1 MKNAIETLKNRR
13 SIRTY
18 TSQPVD
24 AKTIE
29 NIIDCARLA
38 PTAMNDQPWDFVVIT
53 SKEALGRIPKI
64 LGHAEFIANAAF
76 CVLVLARET
85 SCAEEDC
92 CAATENLLIA
102 AEAYGLGACWVAG
115 AKQAYAPVVAQ
126 AFGAPET
133 HKLISIVSVGYPAE
147 TPVLEKR
154 VLPDVLHLERF

>member
-1 MKNAIETLKNRR
+1 
-13 SIRTY
+13 
-18 TSQPVD
+18 
-24 AKTIE
+24 
-29 NIIDCARLA
+29 
-38 PTAMNDQPWDFVVIT
+38 
-53 SKEALGRIPKI
+53 
-64 LGHAEFIANAAF
+64 
-76 CVLVLARET
+76 VLVLVRET

-154 VLPDVLHLERF
+154 VLPDVLHWERF